1 MIIAFVRVPELN
13 SPVKVGNIIDK
24 GVEIVEL
31 GQLLKPLRHEVIE
44 FKALVNLLL
53 DGVRSALNDGL
64 SLRLELLQGLLRR
77 LLAIADLAL
86 QGLLELVSN
95 GIGRLIDLCLHL
107 GGNRRDVLI
116 DELLEVGLRLLALV
130 LHFLCDVVE
139 AELVLERGLL
149 LLEHVDGR
157 LDSVLLLGDLC
168 DDDIFVSL
176 CGLGNFVDLGLR
188 LLSLLLQRGADVSFP
203 LLELFSRFLHLLLD
217 ELLLLGDDFLPL
229 LLLFLLLSDNLL
241 DLLLVHLNTLLHGFL
256 GLGDLLLALL
266 ILLLQVL
273 EGVGSNLLNLSLLL
287 LELFLLRITSFLQ
300 LFILF
305 LHSLVDFGGLGL
317 GLCLLLI
324 EFILH
329 LIASDFTTVLLYG
342 HEGVV
347 SHAIDD
353 LVALLDLSLFS
364 FGSLLLQHIFGELL
378 TFSLQVV
385 DEVGLGELCVLLLK
399 LLLLRLRLYDL
410 GRSGWLLFKRNH
422 WLLIKL
428 LEERV
433 KNGVGGLCVPVED
446 D

>member
-31 GQLLKPLRHEVIE
+31 GQFLKPLRHEVVK

-86 QGLLELVSN
+86 QGFLELVSN

-116 DELLEVGLRLLALV
+116 DELLEVGLRLLALF
-130 LHFLCDVVE
+130 LHFLGDVVE

-176 CGLGNFVDLGLR
+176 CGLGNFIDLGLC

-217 ELLLLGDDFLPL
+217 ELLLLGD
-229 LLLFLLLSDNLL
+229 NLL

-256 GLGDLLLALL
+256 GLGNLLLAHL

-329 LIASDFTTVLLYG
+329 LIALDFTTVLLHG

-347 SHAIDD
+347 RHAIDD

-410 GRSGWLLFKRNH
+410 GRSGWLL
-422 WLLIKL
+422 IKL

-433 KNGVGGLCVPVED
+433 KNGVGGLCVPVQD

>member
-31 GQLLKPLRHEVIE
+31 GQFLKPLRHEVVK

-86 QGLLELVSN
+86 QGFLELVSN

-116 DELLEVGLRLLALV
+116 DELLEVGLRLLALF
-130 LHFLCDVVE
+130 LHFLGDVVE

-176 CGLGNFVDLGLR
+176 CGLGNFIDLGLC

-217 ELLLLGDDFLPL
+217 ELLLLGD
-229 LLLFLLLSDNLL
+229 NLL

-256 GLGDLLLALL
+256 GLGNLLLAHL

-287 LELFLLRITSFLQ
+287 LELFLLCITSFLQ

-329 LIASDFTTVLLYG
+329 LIALDFTTVLLHG

-347 SHAIDD
+347 RHAIDD

-410 GRSGWLLFKRNH
+410 CRSGWLLFKRNH

-433 KNGVGGLCVPVED
+433 KNGVGGLCVPVQD

>member
-31 GQLLKPLRHEVIE
+31 GQFLKPLRHEVVK

-86 QGLLELVSN
+86 QGFLELVSN

-116 DELLEVGLRLLALV
+116 DELLEVGLRLLALF
-130 LHFLCDVVE
+130 LHFLGDVDHHEVFDVVE

-176 CGLGNFVDLGLR
+176 CGLGNFIDLGLC

-217 ELLLLGDDFLPL
+217 ELLLLGD
-229 LLLFLLLSDNLL
+229 NLL

-256 GLGDLLLALL
+256 GLGNLLLAHL

-329 LIASDFTTVLLYG
+329 LIALDFTTVLLHG

-347 SHAIDD
+347 RHAIDD

-410 GRSGWLLFKRNH
+410 GRSGWLL
-422 WLLIKL
+422 IKL

-433 KNGVGGLCVPVED
+433 KNGVGGLRVPVED
-446 D
+446 DQ

>member
-1 MIIAFVRVPELN
+1 VIIAFVRVPELN

-31 GQLLKPLRHEVIE
+31 GQFLKPLRHEVVK

-86 QGLLELVSN
+86 QGFLELVSN

-116 DELLEVGLRLLALV
+116 DELLEVGLRLLALF
-130 LHFLCDVVE
+130 LHFLGDVVE

-168 DDDIFVSL
+168 EDDIFVSL
-176 CGLGNFVDLGLR
+176 CGLGNFIDLGLC
-188 LLSLLLQRGADVSFP
+188 LLSLLLQRGADFSFP

-217 ELLLLGDDFLPL
+217 ELLLLGD
-229 LLLFLLLSDNLL
+229 NLL

-256 GLGDLLLALL
+256 GLGNLLLAHL

-287 LELFLLRITSFLQ
+287 LELFLLCITSFLQ

-329 LIASDFTTVLLYG
+329 LIALDFTTVLLHG

-347 SHAIDD
+347 RHAIDD

-410 GRSGWLLFKRNH
+410 GRSGWLL
-422 WLLIKL
+422 IKL

-433 KNGVGGLCVPVED
+433 KNGVGGLRVPVED
-446 D
+446 DQ

>member
-31 GQLLKPLRHEVIE
+31 GQFLKPLRHEVVK

-86 QGLLELVSN
+86 QGFLELVSN

-116 DELLEVGLRLLALV
+116 DELLEVGLRLLALF
-130 LHFLCDVVE
+130 LHFLGDVVE

-168 DDDIFVSL
+168 EDDIFVSL
-176 CGLGNFVDLGLR
+176 CGLGNFIDLGLC

-217 ELLLLGDDFLPL
+217 ELLLLGD
-229 LLLFLLLSDNLL
+229 NLL

-256 GLGDLLLALL
+256 GLGNLLLAHL

-287 LELFLLRITSFLQ
+287 LELFLLCITSFLQ

-329 LIASDFTTVLLYG
+329 LIALDFTTVLLHG

-347 SHAIDD
+347 RHAIDD

-410 GRSGWLLFKRNH
+410 CRSGWLLFKRNH

-433 KNGVGGLCVPVED
+433 KNGVGGLRVPVED
-446 D
+446 DQ